1 MAIGSD
7 LNAIQVMG
15 RQTQRTKLTYLDEGE
30 ARHRAAGVVAAFAE
44 GVAHSTMSTFNIPR
58 GMGHAPAPV
67 IGYSALNDLY
77 PAREQRQ
84 VFLTSLSATEPASRV
99 PDGAPEGFTHSYDRL
114 LLHFQSKYSG

>member
-84 VFLTSLSATEPASRV
+84 VFLTSLSATEPA
-99 PDGAPEGFTHSYDRL
+99 ANQLEGFTHSYDRL
-114 LLHFQSKYSG
+114 LLHFQSKYTG